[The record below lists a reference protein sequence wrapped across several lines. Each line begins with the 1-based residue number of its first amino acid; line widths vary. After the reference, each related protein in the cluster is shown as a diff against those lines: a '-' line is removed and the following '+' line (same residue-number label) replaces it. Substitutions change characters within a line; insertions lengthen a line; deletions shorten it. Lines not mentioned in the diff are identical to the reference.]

1 VALSER
7 LAIIIDANGAGAVRE
22 FNKVG
27 KSADKELGKSTDR
40 TRQLGASL
48 TQVGAVMV
56 GVGAVLVG
64 GAIKAAQAFER
75 QQMAELRLQNTIER
89 MPRLAGASS
98 QAFLDQASAL
108 QRVTKYGDETTIAS
122 QAMLGTFN
130 MTEKQILELMPL
142 VQDYASK
149 FGTDLVDASKQVGK
163 AVMGQRGALQRN
175 GVTIDE
181 NLYKT
186 DRFAAV
192 MQALRDQAGGF
203 AEEEGKTMSGQ
214 LAILKNNLGDV
225 AETVGA
231 GAVGAFNKLLT
242 PLLSV
247 SDAFKSMPPV
257 VGQAIGGIAAFGGV
271 GLIFAGTTSIMI
283 GQLLLM
289 KERFALAYG
298 AARRFATFIRAQMA
312 ANLLRSAAMLG
323 VVGLA
328 AAGLV
333 LAFKAVGDIAEK
345 RVSEGLRGLGSD
357 AKRTETALREL
368 GRTGRFIGVLADDA
382 DSVRFAMQNLRD
394 VKIDREQWGGPL
406 NALAGWLQSV
416 TGEGKASKEALEQL
430 DSQLVALYQSSVSEA
445 NRAFQELVEKLK
457 ESGWTMADIEA
468 AFPGFIDAQRAGKES
483 TGEFA
488 EETRI
493 LVEAL
498 DEQRDAL
505 NAMFDPVFG
514 AIKATD
520 GLRDAQL
527 KAQEAALKVLAAQKA
542 YDEALQNYE
551 ENSPEVVQAALNL
564 MGAHKDLREAELNT
578 VEAAQKHESAL
589 LTLARQQAETGG
601 STKEFEKKLD
611 EWVAKGAI
619 TEGQARRMKDEFYRV
634 RDAAG
639 EIPPSTPANIESNAS
654 DVLQT
659 IQTMKRELEGV
670 SRTSLDTG
678 AKRLVFGPFIG
689 DRFTGGPVTARSPYL
704 VGERGPELFVPNGSG
719 TVMPDHRTRT
729 ALATMERPT
738 PTATGDTYN
747 ITINGMVGRDKREVL
762 EFLARELPKA
772 AVRAGRSLG

>member
-1 VALSER
+1 

-27 KSADKELGKSTDR
+27 KSADKELGKSTER

-89 MPRLAGASS
+89 MPMLAGASS
-98 QAFLDQASAL
+98 KAFLEQASAL

-149 FGTDLVDASKQVGK
+149 FGTDLTDASKQVGK
-163 AVMGQRGALQRN
+163 AVMGQIGALQRN
-175 GVTIDE
+175 GVTIDQ

-186 DRFAAV
+186 DRFTAV

-214 LAILKNNLGDV
+214 LAILRNNLGDV

-231 GAVGAFNKLLT
+231 GAVGAFNKLLG

-247 SDAFKSMPPV
+247 SDAFKSLPPV
-257 VGQAIGGIAAFGGV
+257 VGQAIGGFAAFGGI
-271 GLIFAGTTSIMI
+271 GLIFAGTASIMI

-289 KERFALAYG
+289 KERFAIALG
-298 AARRFATFIRAQMA
+298 AAQRFAAFIRAQMA
-312 ANLLRSAAMLG
+312 ANLLRTAAVLG

-328 AAGLV
+328 AAGLAV
-333 LAFKAVGDIAEK
+333 AFKLASDAAEK
-345 RVSEGLRGLGSD
+345 RVANSLRGLGSD
-357 AKRTETALREL
+357 AKRTEAALLEL

-382 DSVRFAMQNLRD
+382 DSVRFAMQDLKD
-394 VKIDREQWGGPL
+394 VQIDRDQWVGPL

-430 DSQLVALYQSSVSEA
+430 DSQLTLLHSTSVTEA
-445 NRAFQELVEKLK
+445 NRAFEELSQKLQD
-457 ESGWTMADIEA
+457 SGWSMEEIKA
-468 AFPGFIDAQRAGKES
+468 AFPSFIDAQTAGREA

-488 EETRI
+488 EETRE

-498 DEQRDAL
+498 DAQRDAL
-505 NAMFDPVFG
+505 NSLFDPVFA
-514 AIKATD
+514 AIKAGD
-520 GLRDAQL
+520 GLRDSQN
-527 KAQEAALKVLAAQKA
+527 KAREAALKVTVAQKA
-542 YDEALQNYE
+542 YDDAVQAFG
-551 ENSPEVVQAALNL
+551 ENSPAAVEAAFNL
-564 MGAHKDLREAELNT
+564 MGAHNELRDAELNN
-578 VEAAQKHESAL
+578 VEAAQKHEAAL
-589 LTLARQQAETGG
+589 LSLAKQQAETGG
-601 STKEFEKKLD
+601 STKEFEDKLD
-611 EWVAKGAI
+611 DWVAKGAI
-619 TEGQARRMKDEFYRV
+619 TEDMARRMKEEFYRV

-639 EIPPSTPANIESNAS
+639 EIPPSTAANIDSNAS
-654 DVLQT
+654 SVLAI
-659 IQTMKRELEGV
+659 IQTMKRELATLSYGDL
-670 SRTSLDTG
+670 RNG
-678 AKRLVFGPFIG
+678 AERLVFGPFVDG
-689 DRFTGGPVTARSPYL
+689 DRFTGGPVTARTPYL
-704 VGERGPELFVPNGSG
+704 VGERGPEIFTPTGSG
-719 TVMPDHRTRT
+719 SVIPDHRTRT

-738 PTATGDTYN
+738 ATAPGDTYN
-747 ITINGMVGRDKREVL
+747 ITVNGLVGRDKREIL
-762 EFLARELPKA
+762 DYLASELPKVA
-772 AVRAGRSLG
+772 ARTGRSYS